1 MNACE
6 KMDNKFYIDD
16 FEFERYLK
24 EKADEFKMYP
34 SKRVWNSIYNDMHPG
49 SRWPSISMS
58 IILICT
64 LFLIGFLNTNTTNTH
79 NSSNASLAHRSNI
92 PAVSSNIASPENI
105 NMSSA
110 ANKEATENKT
120 IAALQ
125 SSTVNNSIKKQVST
139 QSYPIRTNT
148 VSVLSNKYSVN
159 TTSSLISSTA
169 NNQTANGK
177 VFSNQKDNIAIK
189 GQQLNDNYSATATV
203 TAGIIAND
211 NAENVSIADNSV
223 TGVHQISLIEKNSY
237 YNEIEE
243 KAATDLQTSLLP
255 VKTIAI
261 NGEENI
267 SGGVK
272 NNSNKLSE
280 ADKFWIENYAM
291 YNRPAPKKWKG
302 KLSWQTYFTPSVVYR
317 SLENTAA
324 NKNVGVNGLTNNSAI
339 DNSVI
344 HTPSFGIELG
354 TGLQYDLTKRIKFKT
369 GIQLNFTRYNAHAF
383 DNGHP
388 IATSL
393 TMLSDDG
400 NTAYEVFKISPYNS
414 NYGITPVKL
423 HNQTYQF
430 SLPIGADY
438 KIASSDNLEWYAGA
452 SIQPTFVLAGRS
464 YLISTDRRNYVRET
478 GMLNRF
484 NLNAGFETYIAIKT
498 KGITW
503 QIGPQFRKQLF
514 STNQKV
520 YSIEERLLNYGL
532 KIGITKKL

>member
-6 KMDNKFYIDD
+6 KMDTKFYIDD

-24 EKADEFKMYP
+24 EKADDFKMYP
-34 SKRVWNSIYNDMHPG
+34 SKRVWNSIYNNMHPG
-49 SRWPSISMS
+49 SRWPSISMC

-64 LFLIGFLNTNTTNTH
+64 LFLIGFLNTNTHNKSNTALAHQTNAADISLTVAAEERL
-79 NSSNASLAHRSNI
+79 NKANEVAGEQKTGADKTIPFAPVTANNTAKINKVQAASLSSN
-92 PAVSSNIASPENI
+92 
-105 NMSSA
+105 
-110 ANKEATENKT
+110 T
-120 IAALQ
+120 
-125 SSTVNNSIKKQVST
+125 NN
-139 QSYPIRTNT
+139 
-148 VSVLSNKYSVN
+148 N
-159 TTSSLISSTA
+159 TTSSLSSNKSASTSIA
-169 NNQTANGK
+169 DAHVVIDNNAGK
-177 VFSNQKDNIAIK
+177 LAITHEGSTYDAAVADNA
-189 GQQLNDNYSATATV
+189 V
-203 TAGIIAND
+203 ND
-211 NAENVSIADNSV
+211 NAGNLTLKDGNSINTLYQTGIPEKDN
-223 TGVHQISLIEKNSY
+223 Y
-237 YNEIEE
+237 YKEVEE
-243 KAATDLQTSLLP
+243 KALTNLEFSIIP
-255 VKTIAI
+255 VKTIEAGNKQNTTI
-261 NGEENI
+261 PA
-267 SGGVK
+267 K
-272 NNSNKLSE
+272 NNNSKLSE

-302 KLSWQTYFTPSVVYR
+302 KLSWQTYLTPSVVYR

-324 NKNVGVNGLTNNSAI
+324 NKNIGTTGTSFNADINNS
-339 DNSVI
+339 VT
-344 HTPSFGIELG
+344 HTPSVGLELG
-354 TGLQYDLTKRIKFKT
+354 TGVQYDLTNRIKFKT

-393 TMLSDDG
+393 TMLSEDG
-400 NTAYEVFKISPYNS
+400 NSAYEVYRISPYNS

-423 HNQTYQF
+423 HNQTYQV

-438 KIASSDNLEWYAGA
+438 KIASAENLEWYAGA
-452 SIQPTFVLAGRS
+452 SIQPTFLLAGKS
-464 YLISTDRRNYVRET
+464 YLISTDRRNYVKET

-514 STNQKV
+514 STNQKA